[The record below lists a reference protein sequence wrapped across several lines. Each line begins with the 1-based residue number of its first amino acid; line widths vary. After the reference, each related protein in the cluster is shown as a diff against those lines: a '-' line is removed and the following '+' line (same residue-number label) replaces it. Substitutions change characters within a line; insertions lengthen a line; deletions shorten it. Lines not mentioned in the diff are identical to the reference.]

1 MKRRKVTIVGAGA
14 VGSTFAYALAQNG
27 VAREIALFDQ
37 NRDLME
43 GHVMD
48 LVHGMPFFPPVDIH
62 NGSKEDYA
70 DSEVIVITAGA
81 SQKPGETRLQLLQK
95 NADIIKSIM
104 DDIIE
109 QQSDAVVVMVAN
121 PVDVLTHVALKHSRW
136 NRERIIGSGTVLDTS
151 RFRYQLS
158 QYFSVDVR
166 NVHAYILGEHGD
178 SEIAP
183 WSMAH
188 LAGLPLND
196 YVERYGDPDS
206 WEHDK
211 AELVQT
217 VRDSAYHIINYK
229 GATYFAVGLAL
240 TRIVSSILQQQRSL
254 LTTSVYLQGEYG
266 MNDICLSVPCTIS
279 SGGVQQILEADL
291 TDAELEGLQN
301 SGATLRDAMKD
312 LDY

>member
-62 NGSKEDYA
+62 SGSKEDYG

-95 NADIIKSIM
+95 NADIIKTIM

-206 WEHDK
+206 WERDK

-254 LTTSVYLQGEYG
+254 LTTSVYLQSEYG

-291 TDAELEGLQN
+291 MDAELEGLQK
-301 SGATLRDAMKD
+301 SGATLRDAMTN

>member
-1 MKRRKVTIVGAGA
+1 MRRKVTIVGAGA

-27 VAREIALFDQ
+27 VAREIALLDQ
-37 NRDLME
+37 NKDLME
-43 GHVMD
+43 GHVLD
-48 LVHGMPFFPPVDIH
+48 LVHGMPFYPPVDIH
-62 NGSKEDYA
+62 NGSKKDYA

-109 QQSDAVVVMVAN
+109 QQSDAVVLMVAN

-158 QYFSVDVR
+158 QYFKVDVR

-188 LAGLPLND
+188 LAGLPLQD
-196 YVERYGDPDS
+196 YVERYGDPES
-206 WEHDK
+206 WEEDK
-211 AELVQT
+211 KQIVQK

-240 TRIVSSILQQQRSL
+240 TRIVGAILQQQRSL
-254 LTTSVYLQGEYG
+254 LTTSIYLKGEYG
-266 MNDICLSVPCTIS
+266 IDDICMSVPCTIS

-291 TDAELEGLQN
+291 ADEELEGLKR
-301 SGATLRDAMKD
+301 SGSVLREAMEE
-312 LDY
+312 LDF